1 MGKRIYQYRVGLTK
15 YNIFRLKTS
24 SKKRTRLS
32 KLISAISY
40 RPVYS
45 KEYSLKAKIEQTGKL
60 LNKCA
65 FVNRGKGFIYSIDER
80 CYPILEGEVI
90 DNMPIDYSVVVDYS
104 LEDIREYISVNHF
117 NPEITEM
124 IDVLENYID
133 KFCKHSPDSQYMQFI
148 KGLKN
153 KKAGTLD
160 EALQRILF
168 INQLLWQTQHKLVGL
183 GRLDKVLD
191 RFDAPDNAKQ
201 IISDFLAT
209 LHEFYSFKSST
220 LMGDTGQI
228 VLLGGSEPDGT
239 YFNNVYTKLFIECA
253 AILNLPDPKYL
264 LRVSQNTPDDLID
277 TALDCISKGT
287 GSPLISNDEVII
299 PLLIDFGYDRQDAYN
314 YGVSACWEPLSIGN
328 SLEQNNLANIEYGKA
343 ASLMIKDCEF
353 VKCQSKQD
361 LRSLYWRYLK
371 RTVDD
376 ALSLIDGIVWE
387 FDPIQTLFSK
397 ECLKNGKDISQGGAK
412 YNNYGILSIGLSS
425 AVDSINNIEHFCFD
439 DKSYTLQDIHDA
451 ITNNYEGYDEL
462 RNALSANTGGFGTE
476 SPAAIEL
483 CNSVISETSSLIENY
498 KNKFGGKVKFG
509 LSSPGYISSGKNSG
523 ATADGRKS
531 GEPFATHIS
540 KDSNDSITQIL
551 NFASSLRFDALSS
564 NANVVDIMVQPNL
577 IIENRQ
583 KFRQIIVAAIRMG
596 VFQMQFNV
604 VSYAQLVDAKA
615 HPDKYPFL
623 IVRVWGFSAYFRDL
637 PERYQNQLIFRA
649 KQAEGIV

>member
-1 MGKRIYQYRVGLTK
+1 MGKRIYQYRVGLSN
-15 YNIFRLKTS
+15 YNIFRLRS
-24 SKKRTRLS
+24 SARKRTKFS
-32 KLISAISY
+32 KLISAFSY

-65 FVNRGKGFIYSIDER
+65 YINRGKRFIYSIDER

-90 DNMPIDYSVVVDYS
+90 DNMPIDYSAVVDHS
-104 LEDIREYISVNHF
+104 LEEIREYVAVNHY
-117 NPEITEM
+117 NSEITGM
-124 IDVLENYID
+124 IDVLQNYID
-133 KFCKHSPDSQYMQFI
+133 KFCKNAPDNRYMYYI
-148 KGLKN
+148 KGLEDR
-153 KKAGTLD
+153 KAETLE

-168 INQLLWQTQHKLVGL
+168 VNQLLWQTQHKLVGL
-183 GRLDKVLD
+183 GRLDKVLN
-191 RFDAPDNAKQ
+191 RFDVPDNAEQ
-201 IISDFLAT
+201 IISDFLTT
-209 LHEFYSFKSST
+209 LHQFYSFKSST

-239 YFNNVYTKLFIECA
+239 YFSNVYTKLFIECGSL
-253 AILNLPDPKYL
+253 LNLPDPKYL
-264 LRVSQNTPDDLID
+264 LRVSENTPDELLDV
-277 TALDCISKGT
+277 ALDCISRGT
-287 GSPLISNDEVII
+287 GSPLLSNDDVII

-328 SLEQNNLANIEYGKA
+328 SLEQNNLTNIEFGKA
-343 ASLMIKDCEF
+343 ANLMIKDSEF
-353 VKCQSKQD
+353 LKCQSKQD
-361 LRSLYWRYLK
+361 LRSLFSKYLK
-371 RTVDD
+371 RTVNG
-376 ALSLIDGIVWE
+376 ALNTIDEIVWE
-387 FDPIQTLFSK
+387 YDPIQTLFSK
-397 ECLKNGKDISQGGAK
+397 ECLKNGKDISQGGSK
-412 YNNYGILSIGLSS
+412 YNNYGILSIGLAS

-439 DKSYTLQDIHDA
+439 SKKYALQDIHNA
-451 ITNNYEGYDEL
+451 IINNYEGYDDL
-462 RNALSANTGGFGTE
+462 RNTLSVNSGGFGTE
-476 SPAAIEL
+476 SASAVEL
-483 CNSVISETSSLIENY
+483 CNSIISETSSLIQNY

-531 GEPFATHIS
+531 GVPFATHIS
-540 KDSNDSITQIL
+540 RDSNESITQIL
-551 NFASSLRFDALSS
+551 NFASSLKFNALSC

-583 KFRQIIVAAIRMG
+583 KFRQIIISAIRMG

-637 PERYQNQLIFRA
+637 PERYQDQLIFRA
-649 KQAEGIV
+649 KRAEGI